1 MTDQSLG
8 PEQRLRKRA
17 DFDRMRAEGRSRTT
31 SHLVLRVAPNG
42 LPHPRYGVVVSKRVA
57 PKAVE
62 RNRLRRR
69 LREVLRRNPARAGWD
84 ILIIARGSASTAGF
98 EQLREAVLNLERRLD
113 VQGEADGQGGRAS

>member
-1 MTDQSLG
+1 MTDQTLG
-8 PEQRLRKRA
+8 PERRVRKRA
-17 DFDRMRAEGRSRTT
+17 DFDRLRTQGRSRTHP
-31 SHLVLRVAPNG
+31 HLFLRVAPNG

-84 ILIIARGSASTAGF
+84 ILLIARGGAARVGF
-98 EQLREAVLNLERRLD
+98 AQLREAVLELERRLG
-113 VQGEADGQGGRAS
+113 VQDGPQQTG